1 MRRDELPR
9 ARQKMKS
16 CAAPSTTALRTL
28 RLELHITLRDAAGH
42 FNTWPATL
50 SRIERG
56 LSRDANLAS
65 HVRDW
70 LHEQKTQDN
79 N

>member
-1 MRRDELPR
+1 
-9 ARQKMKS
+9 MKS
-16 CAAPSTTALRTL
+16 CAAPSITDLRTL
-28 RLELHITLRDAAGH
+28 SLELHITPRGAAGH
-42 FNTWPATL
+42 FNTWPGSL
-50 SRIERG
+50 SRVERG
-56 LSRDANLAS
+56 LSRDANLAN